1 MTIQTDKTMREEE
14 ATIDS
19 SPNKPDANKIEASA
33 VASPKHYES
42 QPSDEREQGATLLTT
57 DTTNNNNNNIE
68 SASSMKSD
76 FRQSL
81 ADEAREKERQR
92 MMEDA
97 RLQQSKKLLR
107 EGISANSD
115 SLTQPELSFL
125 ESLLELSGP
134 GASDACATAYQRLLD
149 TDLFWGFAVC
159 AGSAGEVESIPGH
172 GWTAASLTG
181 GEQQPPQPEEL
192 EELDDSE
199 EWVKDWVSK
208 GTPPSPSRK
217 KVLTESETTQT
228 DRTTSDI
235 SLATKQ
241 LISPYALQRHSSVK
255 RLERLE
261 LRKRQSSSGGD
272 SNRLY
277 RAHEAGLVVTPGG
290 SARRSLMRMGIDVEK
305 GAHFDEFDP
314 VPNTPSAFEEELA
327 KMDEQDIR
335 KIEKEER
342 TRAYSSGSVVPQS
355 PGCISP
361 FSMSRLRKLY
371 ASKQLSFHRQSS
383 SYSRYDSFLS
393 TEEEKDAEPNILLG
407 SSDTDNDADDI
418 RDDETGTKFV
428 NDNEIFRP
436 SSNDRL
442 NNLLINAGLKNPS
455 DDQEYLIA
463 DASPTRNFSSTSFN
477 SLDRLIH
484 GGGPSFCEEVVF
496 RDSCDYDDAKSEE
509 FDKSKFPT
517 LPIGEVMEE
526 NAKDTKEDGAD
537 DPDVSPAKSDV
548 GDLPSKPPTHQRSST
563 QGIIRSSSILS
574 PKRRQYSRSV
584 SWSQTIIA
592 KEDSSG
598 MGARNESSSSGVSI
612 ISFPNLRRAA
622 PLRSDSI
629 GSMNS
634 ILSFPSIHMGRP
646 LRSESIGSLMSN
658 PSLAHGRPIHSR
670 QTSFS
675 SVMSATPSLRPANA
689 IRSMSSVSQSSFW
702 SGAPSLPSLRLGQ
715 AIRSESIAT
724 NRTDLLSWDESD
736 LDESFDRNDGAA
748 WESPYATEKKEHHV
762 VLREASKN
770 TYEGE
775 GIEVENEPSVESVKK
790 ARKYRSL
797 VSQSEYSAHS
807 FRSRQSSSNLPIKSL
822 DDSFIIRNV
831 DFKRHSS
838 EILRS
843 LSNEDLYS
851 SHNVQTVNG
860 GSKNYDVD
868 TVTSV
873 CNNIDDLGLE
883 DDEESLCNAVPNA
896 WSVLSDEYSLGYGAG
911 DTLPFR
917 ILGTTADDSSCH
929 PHVLSPPLME
939 SLQNFLPVGASEQ
952 NYWLKYS
959 MVRDGAS
966 LVSLLKHIRGA
977 KNTVLAIETV
987 EGEVFGSFTSSPWRK
1002 NWNYYGNGNS
1012 FLWRMRRTR
1021 SDKDLQHSII
1031 DQAKLESEL
1040 DVYYWTGI
1048 NELVQYCTTDMIAIG
1063 GGALSDDAIVPSAT
1077 DEERESPEKS
1087 PSFPATAQG
1096 GFGLAIDSDMFRATS
1111 SSCATFNNPPLS
1123 QIHADGSPFEIL
1135 NLEVWTLTPTHDLE
1149 AAENMEMKSLF
1160 LDAYSAA

>member
-1 MTIQTDKTMREEE
+1 MTIPQTNKTMREEEE

-19 SPNKPDANKIEASA
+19 SPNKPDAIIIEASSSA

-42 QPSDEREQGATLLTT
+42 QPSDEREQDVTLTS
-57 DTTNNNNNNIE
+57 DTNNNDNIE
-68 SASSMKSD
+68 SEQSAKSD

-81 ADEAREKERQR
+81 ADEAREKERQ
-92 MMEDA
+92 MLMEEA

-107 EGISANSD
+107 EGITANSD
-115 SLTQPELSFL
+115 SLTKPERSFL
-125 ESLLELSGP
+125 ESLLELTGP
-134 GASDACATAYQRLLD
+134 GAAEACAKAHQRLLD

-159 AGSAGEVESIPGH
+159 AGSAGEVSSQIPGH
-172 GWTAASLTG
+172 GWTAAAANVTGGG
-181 GEQQPPQPEEL
+181 GEQPEPQEFK
-192 EELDDSE
+192 ELDGSE
-199 EWVKDWVSK
+199 EWVKEWVSN
-208 GTPPSPSRK
+208 GTPPIDSGK
-217 KVLTESETTQT
+217 KVLAESDTTQT
-228 DRTTSDI
+228 DRTSSDI
-235 SLATKQ
+235 SQATKQ
-241 LISPYALQRHSSVK
+241 LIKPYALQRHSSEA
-255 RLERLE
+255 RLARLE

-290 SARRSLMRMGIDVEK
+290 SARRSLMRMGINVEK
-305 GAHFDEFDP
+305 GAHFDEVDR
-314 VPNTPSAFEEELA
+314 VPNAPSAFEEELA
-327 KMDEQDIR
+327 KMDERDIR
-335 KIEKEER
+335 KIEKEQR
-342 TRAYSSGSVVPQS
+342 LQAYSSGSNVPQP
-355 PGCISP
+355 PGCVSP
-361 FSMSRLRKLY
+361 FSLSRLRKLY

-383 SYSRYDSFLS
+383 SYSRYDSFLAS
-393 TEEEKDAEPNILLG
+393 EEENDVGPNNLLG

-418 RDDETGTKFV
+418 RDDEASTKFV

-436 SSNDRL
+436 SPKDRL
-442 NNLLINAGLKNPS
+442 NNLLINAGLMNPS
-455 DDQEYLIA
+455 DDQDYLIA
-463 DASPTRNFSSTSFN
+463 DADPTRNLSSTSFN
-477 SLDRLIH
+477 SLDYLIY
-484 GGGPSFCEEVVF
+484 GGGPPFCEEVVF
-496 RDSCDYDDAKSEE
+496 RDSSDDNGDETDE
-509 FDKSKFPT
+509 LDKSKFPA
-517 LPIGEVMEE
+517 LPIGEVMKE
-526 NAKDTKEDGAD
+526 NATREEGTD
-537 DPDVSPAKSDV
+537 DPEVSPAKSDV
-548 GDLPSKPPTHQRSST
+548 GELPSKPPNHQRSST

-574 PKRRQYSRSV
+574 PKRRQYNRSV
-584 SWSQTIIA
+584 SWSQTILA

-598 MGARNESSSSGVSI
+598 SVLRNESSSSGVSI

-622 PLRSDSI
+622 PLRSDSV

-634 ILSFPSIHMGRP
+634 LLSFPSIHMGKP
-646 LRSESIGSLMSN
+646 LRSDSIGSLLSI
-658 PSLAHGRPIHSR
+658 PSLAHGRPIQSR

-675 SVMSATPSLRPANA
+675 SVMSATPSLRPAHA
-689 IRSMSSVSQSSFW
+689 IRSASQSSFL
-702 SGAPSLPSLRLGQ
+702 SGAPSLPSLRLGR

-724 NRTDLLSWDESD
+724 NQTDLTSWDGSD
-736 LDESFDRNDGAA
+736 GDESFDKSDRAA
-748 WESPYATEKKEHHV
+748 WESPMATGKNIGHHV

-770 TYEGE
+770 NYEGE
-775 GIEVENEPSVESVKK
+775 GIEVEDEPCVESVEK

-797 VSQSEYSAHS
+797 VSQSEYSVQS
-807 FRSRQSSSNLPIKSL
+807 CRSSRSSSNLPIKSL
-822 DDSFIIRNV
+822 DDSFIVRNI

-860 GSKNYDVD
+860 SSKNYDVD
-868 TVTSV
+868 TVASI
-873 CNNIDDLGLE
+873 CNNIDDMRLE
-883 DDEESLCNAVPNA
+883 DDDESMWDVAPNA
-896 WSVLSDEYSLGYGAG
+896 WSALSDEYALGYGAG

-917 ILGTTADDSSCH
+917 ILGTSADDSSCH

-1002 NWNYYGNGNS
+1002 NWNYYGTGNS

-1040 DVYYWTGI
+1040 DVYYWTGM

-1063 GGALSDDAIVPSAT
+1063 GGSLSDDAIVPTAT
-1077 DEERESPEKS
+1077 DEERDSPEKN
-1087 PSFPATAQG
+1087 PSFPNAAQG
-1096 GFGLAIDSDMFRATS
+1096 GFGLAIDSDLFRATS
-1111 SSCATFNNPPLS
+1111 SSCATFQNPPLAML
-1123 QIHADGSPFEIL
+1123 HADGSPFEIL
-1135 NLEVWTLTPTHDLE
+1135 NLEVWTLTPAHDVE
-1149 AAENMEMKSLF
+1149 SAENMEMKSLF
-1160 LDAYSAA
+1160 LDAYSAY